1 MNKDIKIS
9 DVNLPETAELFT
21 AVMKNPEKMFE
32 MLKIN
37 LKDTAEKAVTELIKM
52 ELTGFLGR
60 SKYERNGKS
69 GNSRNGKRKRTY
81 TTKGIGTLKID
92 IARDRKS
99 KFTSKLI
106 ARYDRYDKELE
117 GDMLAMFL
125 SGMSTRNVTM
135 FSSRLLGREISPTEV
150 SNASKEIMGS
160 IEKWR
165 TRSLKNS
172 HIKYLIIDGV
182 NFKMRVK
189 NHVEKVPMLIVIGV
203 THSNE
208 RIFLTIQQ
216 GDKDSATTWREIF
229 KDMKQV
235 RGLNKNEVQLGIM
248 DGLPGLEKVFKE
260 EFQSAKVQRC
270 TVHVARNVLSKVPK
284 SLKEKV
290 SDKLRDIFYAV
301 DKKSAIKNYEIFAA
315 ENQKTI
321 PSAVDCLRR
330 SIRSCLTF
338 FAFPKDEWISLR
350 TTNAIERVNKEF
362 KRRTK
367 PMEILAGEKSA
378 YLLLSFIAYK
388 MELNWKKAPFGKK
401 NYLPALAEFT
411 HKT

>member
-21 AVMKNPEKMFE
+21 AVMKKPEKMFE

-69 GNSRNGKRKRTY
+69 SNSRNGKRERTY

-117 GDMLAMFL
+117 GDILAMFL

-150 SNASKEIMGS
+150 SNASKEVMGAL
-160 IEKWR
+160 EKWR
-165 TRSLKNS
+165 TRTLKNS
-172 HIKYLIIDGV
+172 HIKYLIVDGV
-182 NFKMRVK
+182 YFKMRVK
-189 NHVEKVPMLIVIGV
+189 KHIEKVPMLIVIGV
-203 THSNE
+203 TNSNE

-235 RGLNKNEVQLGIM
+235 RSLNKNEVKLGIM

-260 EFQSAKVQRC
+260 EFPLAKVQRC
-270 TVHVARNVLSKVPK
+270 TVHVERNVMVKVPK
-284 SLKEKV
+284 SRRIEIK
-290 SDKLRDIFYAV
+290 DKLRDIFYAS
-301 DKKSAIKNYEIFAA
+301 DKKTAIGNYKAFAE

-338 FAFPKDEWISLR
+338 YSFPKDEWISLR

-401 NYLPALAEFT
+401 NYLPVLAEFT

>member
-9 DVNLPETAELFT
+9 DVNLSETVELFT
-21 AVMKNPEKMFE
+21 AVMKKPEKMFE

-37 LKDTAEKAVTELIKM
+37 LKETAEKAVTELIKM

-60 SKYERNGKS
+60 DKYERKGKS
-69 GNSRNGKRKRTY
+69 DNSRNGKRKRTY

-92 IARDRKS
+92 IARDRNS
-99 KFTSKLI
+99 EFNSKLI
-106 ARYDRYDKELE
+106 ERYDRYDKELE

-125 SGMSTRNVTM
+125 SGMSTRNIRM
-135 FSSRLLGREISPTEV
+135 FSSRLLGREISATEV
-150 SNASKEIMGS
+150 SNASKEIMGA

-165 TRSLKNS
+165 TRTLKNS
-172 HIKYLIIDGV
+172 RVKYLIIDGV
-182 NFKMRVK
+182 NFKMRV
-189 NHVEKVPMLIVIGV
+189 EKHIEKIPMLIVIGV

-229 KDMKQV
+229 KDMKHV
-235 RGLNKNEVQLGIM
+235 RGLNKDDVQLGIM

-260 EFQSAKVQRC
+260 EFRSAKVQRC
-270 TVHVARNVLSKVPK
+270 TVHVERNVLVKVPK
-284 SLKEKV
+284 SRRIEIK
-290 SDKLRDIFYAV
+290 DKLRNIFYASG
-301 DKKSAIKNYEIFAA
+301 KKNAIRNYEVFVE
-315 ENQKTI
+315 ENRESI
-321 PSAVDCLRR
+321 PSAVDCLKR
-330 SIRSCLTF
+330 SIKSCLTF
-338 FAFPKDEWISLR
+338 FSFPKDEWISLR

-367 PMEILAGEKSA
+367 PMEILAGERSA
-378 YLLLSFIAYK
+378 YLLLSFVAYK
-388 MELNWKKAPFGKK
+388 MELNWKRAPFGKK
-401 NYLPALAEFT
+401 NYLPILAEFT